1 MIFEVISIILLSASF
16 ALASIIVFFFKY
28 LQRFFKDPGEF
39 QRSLNILL
47 LLLVT
52 LFLHSMYHL
61 NHHYSLPFQNLFE
74 ITSVVLLLVT
84 MFIATRRAV
93 LFEVLSEV
101 RKGDKV
107 RQLVELRTLQD
118 RLSNTSKELLETK
131 NFFKGIIQSSADAIV
146 ASDNDKKITY
156 FSKGAEE
163 LFERRAEDVLGTNVL
178 ELYPN
183 EVLRKEDRVR
193 RANKLKK
200 SGSIRNMPMKIAT
213 PAGKQKT
220 ISLSLSL
227 LKDARERV
235 NGTVG
240 VAKDITEE
248 VKAANEINA
257 LKELKGKILEGA
269 PEGLLLLDLDF
280 KISMINKGFEKI
292 TGIEKESIIDKNA
305 LEYLK
310 IPELERLF
318 EAMELKQKFVKV
330 AYDGESLE
338 AKEFSI
344 RVKGKKKTFADYW
357 TPLFD
362 SRGKVEFVLIIL
374 HDLTQRKAL
383 EENLKDQAEM
393 LKRSNALKDIFTD
406 IMRHD
411 LLNPIGVIKNYVEL
425 LSEEKLDPSVKHGI
439 DAISRNAN
447 KAVGMIENASRL
459 AKIESVE
466 EIKFEENDLGA
477 LLMDTVEILKSRAA
491 KEGITLEMET
501 KGRFLATVTSFID
514 AVFLNLLTNAIKY
527 SPPNTKVATGIEDAG
542 EKWNIYVR
550 DNGEGIEDRFKETV
564 FTRFERLKREG
575 VKGTGLG
582 LAIVKRIV
590 EIHKGRVWIEDN
602 PEGGSVFYVEIPKK
616 I

>member
-1 MIFEVISIILLSASF
+1 MIFAVISIILLSASF
-16 ALASIIVFFFKY
+16 ALASIIVLYFKY
-28 LQRFFKDPGEF
+28 LQRFFKDPDEF
-39 QRSLNILL
+39 KRSHNILL
-47 LLLVT
+47 LFLGA

-61 NHHYSLPFQNLFE
+61 SGHYALPLENLFE
-74 ITSVVLLLVT
+74 ITSVISLLAI
-84 MFIATRRAV
+84 MFILTRQAV

-101 RKGDKV
+101 RKEDKV
-107 RQLVELRTLQD
+107 RQLVEFRTLQD
-118 RLSNTSKELLETK
+118 RLSNTSRELMETK
-131 NFFKGIIQSSADAIV
+131 NFYQGIIQSSADAIV

-156 FSKGAEE
+156 FSTGAEE
-163 LFERRAEDVLGTNVL
+163 LFERKAQDVLGSSVL
-178 ELYPN
+178 ELYPR
-183 EVLRKEDRVR
+183 EVVRKRDRIK
-193 RANKLKK
+193 RASKLKK
-200 SGSIRNMPMKIAT
+200 SGVIRNMSMKINT
-213 PAGKQKT
+213 PSGKQKT
-220 ISLSLSL
+220 ISLSLAL
-227 LKDARERV
+227 LKDAREKV

-240 VAKDITEE
+240 VAKDITQE

-257 LKELKGKILEGA
+257 LKELKGKILEGT
-269 PEGLLLLDLDF
+269 PEGLLLLDLGF
-280 KISMINKGFEKI
+280 KISIVNNGFEKI
-292 TGIEKESIIDKNA
+292 TGIEKDAIMGKNA
-305 LEYLK
+305 LDYLK

-318 EAMELKQKFVKV
+318 EAMKLKEKFVKV
-330 AYDGESLE
+330 AYDGKSLD
-338 AKEFSI
+338 AKEFNI
-344 RVKGKKKTFADYW
+344 IVKGKKKTFADYW

-362 SRGKVEFVLIIL
+362 SQGKVEFVLIIL
-374 HDLTQRKAL
+374 QDLTSRKAL

-425 LSEEKLDPSVKHGI
+425 LSEENLDPSVKHGI

-459 AKIESVE
+459 AKIESIK
-466 EIKFEENDLGA
+466 EITFEEKDLGV

-491 KEGITLEMET
+491 KKGIALVIET
-501 KGRFLATVTSFID
+501 KGSFSATVTFID

-527 SPPNTKVATGIEDAG
+527 SPPNTKVITGIEDAG
-542 EKWNIYVR
+542 KKWKIYVK
-550 DNGEGIEDRFKETV
+550 DNGEGIDDKFKETV

-590 EIHKGRVWIEDN
+590 EIHRGRVWVEDN
-602 PEGGSVFYVEIPKK
+602 PEGGSIFYVEIPKK